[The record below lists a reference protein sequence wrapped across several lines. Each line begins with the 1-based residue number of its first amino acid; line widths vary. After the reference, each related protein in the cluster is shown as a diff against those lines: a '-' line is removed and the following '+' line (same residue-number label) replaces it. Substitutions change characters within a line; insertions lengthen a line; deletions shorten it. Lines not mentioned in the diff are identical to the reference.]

1 MAAQKIA
8 SAKSFFVTI
17 ALTALIL
24 SGCATVGQVFPDAA
38 VAGIVIGQT
47 TKTDIENMFGQPWRT
62 GLENGTET
70 WTYGHYRYSVFKKT
84 QSSDLVVRFTKND
97 LVESYTYSATP
108 K

>member
-1 MAAQKIA
+1 M
-8 SAKSFFVTI
+8 SLAKSFLVTI

-24 SGCATVGQVFPDAA
+24 AGCATVGQVFPDAA
-38 VAGIVIGQT
+38 VKDIVIGQT
-47 TKTDIENMFGQPWRT
+47 TKTTIEKMFGQPWRT

-84 QSSDLVVRFTKND
+84 QSRDLVVRFNKNG
-97 LVESYTYSATP
+97 LVESYAYSATP